1 MLLQFRTYRGK
12 AILKMV
18 ENLVKEGNV
27 IRSPEYGNVVDG
39 IYGGSPEGIKIDPPA
54 NIRGIGMDRLA
65 GSCGHKISFTKKQQE
80 KVVLIHLGTKY
91 YELYSTEKELNKAS
105 FPSDVCEFIAVD
117 N

>member
-18 ENLVKEGNV
+18 DNLLKEGNV

-80 KVVLIHLGTKY
+80 KVVLIHLGSKY

-105 FPSDVCEFIAVD
+105 FPSEFCEFISVD